1 VQDLLWQLQQ
11 IFAWWLWVL
20 NRWFCVPS
28 AVSGI
33 VLKPTIGLVSRSN
46 YSHIPRY
53 GWTNGKT
60 VKDAA
65 ILLGILAGID
75 SKDPVTNESK
85 GKAQA
90 DYTKFLD
97 AKAALQ
103 GKRIGVEKTRAKIS
117 SCMNCKKQD

>member
-65 ILLGILAGID
+65 ILLGILAELIL
-75 SKDPVTNESK
+75 KIQLLMKVKE
-85 GKAQA
+85 
-90 DYTKFLD
+90 
-97 AKAALQ
+97 
-103 GKRIGVEKTRAKIS
+103 KR
-117 SCMNCKKQD
+117 KQTILNF